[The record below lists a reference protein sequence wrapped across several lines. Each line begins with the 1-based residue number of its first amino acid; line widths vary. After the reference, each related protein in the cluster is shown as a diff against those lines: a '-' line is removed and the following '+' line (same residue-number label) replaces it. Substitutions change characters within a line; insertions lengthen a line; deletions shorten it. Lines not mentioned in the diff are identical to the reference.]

1 MLPRDEKDLALLTI
15 ILGCEIKVKDSVSTF
30 VIRDRTGKIIV
41 SFFWIPKLFYLD
53 LLSLLINFEHNEP
66 ELTMFS
72 MEKWNS
78 TPAFDDWENEGDRE
92 EWEGLGGF

>member
-66 ELTMFS
+66 VSPLCFQLQEL
-72 MEKWNS
+72 KL
-78 TPAFDDWENEGDRE
+78 AFITHMHPRR
-92 EWEGLGGF
+92 